1 MSKRIATILAPMDL
15 DAAGTKVIDIKIKDA
30 ISRIEMFWRVTNVT
44 VSAMLDAVTACI
56 SKIELVDGS
65 EILASV
71 SGAQLQAINFYDR
84 KVMPLHK
91 ISLTVGGYF
100 EAGLSL
106 DFGRFLWDALYA
118 FQPSRFANPQLKIT
132 WDEDAC
138 NTAAVVNQFSVHAY
152 VDDASGVGNGG
163 MLVNR
168 EIKSIAMAA
177 STHDYTDL
185 PVDRPLRKIIVR
197 GLTDDVE
204 PIALFS
210 NFKLSIDND
219 KAIPFDI
226 AALELEKLLENIYPR
241 ILEKYTLDAVATAKT
256 IYAALAAIQ
265 HVNIAYDATAFVT
278 ASSKFALPTITGY
291 KIALAASV
299 DIKAL
304 TADIS
309 GKHPGSCFPIDFGE
323 PNDPATWL
331 PINLVGS
338 HVLDVTMS
346 ASAGSDDTMSLVV
359 QQLRK

>member
-1 MSKRIATILAPMDL
+1 MSKRIAVILAPMDL
-15 DAAGTKVIDIKIKDA
+15 DTAGTKVFDIKIKDA
-30 ISRIEMFWRVTNVT
+30 ISRIEMFWRCTNVT
-44 VSAMLDAVTACI
+44 VSVMLDAVTECI
-56 SKIELVDGS
+56 KKVELVDGS

-100 EAGLSL
+100 ECGLSL

-138 NTAAVVNQFSVHAY
+138 NTSVVVNQFAVYAY
-152 VDDASGVGNGG
+152 VDDAQGVGNGG

-185 PVDRPLRKIIVR
+185 PVDRPLRKIIIR

-210 NFKLSIDND
+210 NLKLSIDND

-226 AALELEKLLENIYPR
+226 TALEYEKLLDSIYPR
-241 ILEKYTLDAVATAKT
+241 ISEKYTLDAAITAKT
-256 IYAALAAIQ
+256 IYAALAAVQQLDIT
-265 HVNIAYDATAFVT
+265 YSEDAVT
-278 ASSKFALPTITGY
+278 AAGQFAAITITGY

-299 DIKAL
+299 AIKAK
-304 TADIS
+304 TMEVT
-309 GKHPGSCFPIDFGE
+309 GKHPGSCFPIDFG
-323 PNDPATWL
+323 DPLDAASWL